1 MTIQTLHQALQ
12 ELPHDQRGPSV
23 VQVKKLAKLIEGE
36 LPLQSFLEQLLPLLC
51 ELFAAQA
58 AVAWLRAQGA
68 PGAVFGVRYKMDGL
82 LTSIAEQKKHER
94 LVQLAWQQK
103 QAMLAEPTTGKRG
116 TPDKATDR
124 AAEKGAE
131 KGAGE
136 GASNNPTGH
145 QLLFGPVLH
154 LNEPIALL
162 ELVLNESPTALTP
175 AHRKLYLRGIQLIAE
190 RVYGGLR
197 NRMSMPAATIEQAT
211 HQLDQIAVET
221 ESLQQQIRM
230 NIEAR
235 LQQFHGWAFGSLD
248 ENQRFAKLVHQILDS
263 YGFRVQC
270 PECGHPAILRCLGAG
285 NAKHGVFV
293 FDHYL
298 ESGRTFHGG
307 PTTVP
312 LIRVVAK
319 PARRPTL
326 SNTA

>member
-1 MTIQTLHQALQ
+1 MQEHPLTKGFEGNMTIQSLHEALQ
-12 ELPHDQRGPSV
+12 GLPHDQRGPSV
-23 VQVKKLAKLIEGE
+23 VQVKKLAKLIDSE

-51 ELFAAQA
+51 DLFAAQA

-82 LTSIAEQKKHER
+82 ISSTAEQKKHER

-103 QAMLAEPTTGKRG
+103 QPMLAEPSGGKRG
-116 TPDKATDR
+116 GV
-124 AAEKGAE
+124 ESN
-131 KGAGE
+131 
-136 GASNNPTGH
+136 ASKSPTGH

-162 ELVLNESPTALTP
+162 ELVLNESPVSLNP
-175 AHRKLYLRGIQLIAE
+175 SHRKLYLRGIQLVAD

-197 NRMSMPAATIEQAT
+197 NRMTMPAATIEQAT
-211 HQLDQIAVET
+211 QQLDQIAVET
-221 ESLQQQIRM
+221 DTLQQQIRL
-230 NIEAR
+230 NIESR
-235 LQQFHGWAFGSLD
+235 LQKFHGWSFSSLD

-263 YGFRVQC
+263 YGLRVQC

-285 NAKHGVFV
+285 NAKHGVFL

-319 PARRPTL
+319 PARRPSL